1 MKKYKNKEKIRDEIK
16 DRADKLI
23 KKNRILNFYKNSQFY
38 VPVIVILGAIIYY
51 FFTSGN
57 YSLDM
62 AVTRYEF
69 YIVVIVVFIYIITIE
84 KRVKELEKEVKGEI
98 ELFRNKMILKICNCN
113 DFCECKEYLNEY
125 MKKNGVKII

>member
-23 KKNRILNFYKNSQFY
+23 NKNRILNFYKNSQFY
-38 VPVIVILGAIIYY
+38 VPVIVILGAIFYY

-62 AVTRYEF
+62 AVTRYDCS
-69 YIVVIVVFIYIITIE
+69 V
-84 KRVKELEKEVKGEI
+84 
-98 ELFRNKMILKICNCN
+98 
-113 DFCECKEYLNEY
+113 YLY
-125 MKKNGVKII
+125 YYY